1 MYKLNILPFIG
12 TETYKLGMLFDEA
25 KKSLN
30 DQIQIIENKK
40 EKKII
45 DGMGMVSMK
54 FTNDELSE
62 FSILESDQVFF
73 ENLDVFSDTFHEI
86 FKQNYDAV
94 YKYGFLIFDQIGI
107 ALSGYA
113 EKEEQKT
120 ITVYRK
126 GAWNHILEM

>member
-1 MYKLNILPFIG
+1 MCKLDILPFIG
-12 TETYKLGMLFDEA
+12 TETYKLGMSFDEV
-25 KKSLN
+25 KKNLN

-40 EKKII
+40 GKKII
-45 DGMGMVSMK
+45 DGMVSMK
-54 FTNDELSE
+54 FINDELSE

-86 FKQNYDAV
+86 LKQNYGAV